1 MSNLNDWENP
11 NITHRNRLKP
21 HAHFFAFENETLAKQ
36 SQPAVSKYYK
46 LLNGSWH
53 FALADTPAE
62 ASVDFADP
70 AYDVDDW
77 DTITVPASWQAEGFD
92 FPHYT
97 NIDYPFPFDP
107 PFVPTENPTGCY
119 RRDFYIPAN
128 WNDRQIVIHFE
139 GVDSAFELYVNGQY
153 AGFSKGSRVPAEFD
167 ITNLVTEGT
176 NTVALRVFRW
186 SDGSYLEDQDMW
198 WLSGIFRDVWL
209 TARPKVHVYDFF
221 ARSELAN
228 DFNSAKLLLDIT
240 LANHLATPSDAT
252 KYNISASLAGHGI
265 SHDISQSISI
275 ADSDSQNCTLEMSV
289 KSPKLWSA
297 EIPNLYDLQISL
309 TDSAGNLVETI
320 SHKFGFRKTEIKNG
334 LFLVNGQAI
343 KFKGVNR
350 HDHDPYSGKAVSLEM
365 MLEDIILMKQYNI
378 NAVRTS
384 HYPND
389 PRFYQ
394 LCDQYG
400 LYVMDEADLECH
412 GTNNTPDRYCLAN
425 SEDFKQAFID
435 RMQRMVQRDKNYTS
449 VIMWSLGNESSYGC
463 NHHEMK
469 SAGLA
474 IDPTRIIHY
483 EDDHKLEIS
492 DIFSTMYPSFE
503 FLDKFLAGEDLWR
516 YTETVSSEKYAG
528 KMPYIAC
535 EYAHAMGNGP
545 GGLSDY
551 WEDYFFKYDSMQGG
565 FIWDWI
571 DQGLS
576 EIDEEGN
583 EFFTYGGDYNDYP
596 NDLQFLINGLIFPD
610 RTPSPGLIEYKKVIE
625 PVKTCPV
632 DLTTGKL
639 ELTNRF
645 DFADLSQLSL
655 NWTISAEG
663 ELVETGTCEIP
674 QINARETKQI
684 DLAYSLP
691 ARTAPGEYWL
701 TVNFSLKQDTNWAK
715 AGHQV
720 AWAQFELPVDELK
733 LPVIEKADMPDVA
746 ICEFENA
753 LAIIGQ
759 EFEVTFDTI
768 RGSIDSWVY
777 NNQEL
782 IDAGPEINFMRPPT
796 DNDGKMTALESQQF
810 HCANQGWIK
819 SKLSLLQHRVVS
831 FTAKLDDSQKSATVT
846 VETVVAPPVFQ
857 KLYKCKYEYKILGT
871 GDIIL
876 TTTGSPEGD
885 WPILAKIGL
894 QLQIAPEYDRVRW
907 FGRGPGES
915 YRDTK
920 QAGKIDLFS
929 GLVEDLHTPYVV
941 PQENG
946 NHCDTRWVSLTDHRG
961 MGILAVGDPT
971 IDFSARWYS
980 DSQLAS
986 ATHTNQLEPEDFI
999 TFNLDHKHHAIGSRS
1014 CGPVTPEKHSLYA
1027 QDFEF
1032 TVRLKPFSL
1041 DSASEQFLSK
1051 IQFEL

>member
-1 MSNLNDWENP
+1 MPNLNDWENP
-11 NITHRNRLKP
+11 EITHRNRLEP
-21 HAHFFAFENETLAKQ
+21 HAHFFAFENKTLAKQ

-46 LLNGSWH
+46 LLNGNWH
-53 FALADTPAE
+53 FALADSPAQ
-62 ASVDFADP
+62 APVDFADP
-70 AYDVDDW
+70 AYDVEDW
-77 DTITVPASWQAEGFD
+77 DTITVPASWQTEGFD
-92 FPHYT
+92 YPHYT

-119 RRDFYIPAN
+119 RRDFFVPAC
-128 WNDRQIVIHFE
+128 WNDRQIVLHFE
-139 GVDSAFELYVNGQY
+139 GVDSAFELYINGQY
-153 AGFSKGSRVPAEFD
+153 VGFSKGSRIPAEFN
-167 ITNLVTEGT
+167 ITSLVTEGT
-176 NTVALRVFRW
+176 NTVGLRVFRW

-209 TARPKVHVYDFF
+209 TARPQIHLFDYF
-221 ARSELAN
+221 ARSELSD
-228 DFNSAKLLLDIT
+228 DFNTGNLIVDAKI
-240 LANHLATPSDAT
+240 AN
-252 KYNISASLAGHGI
+252 LAGKDHSNLTLSVELTGHEV
-265 SHDISQSISI
+265 SHNQSIVLPRS
-275 ADSDSQNCTLEMSV
+275 ADKMQSQRLEISV
-289 KSPKLWSA
+289 EKPLLWSA
-297 EIPNLYDLQISL
+297 EIPNLYDLQITL
-309 TDSAGNLVETI
+309 TNSAGEIIESVAQ
-320 SHKFGFRKTEIKNG
+320 KFGFRKTEIKNG
-334 LFLVNGQAI
+334 LFLINGQAI

-365 MLEDIILMKQYNI
+365 MIEDIILMKQHNI

-425 SEDFKQAFID
+425 SPAFKRAFID
-435 RMQRMVQRDKNYTS
+435 RMQRMVHRDKNYTS
-449 VIMWSLGNESSYGC
+449 VIMWSLGNESSYGI

-469 SAGLA
+469 SASLS

-516 YTETVSSEKYAG
+516 YTETVPSEQYAG

-551 WEDYFFKYDSMQGG
+551 WKDYFFKYDSMQGG

-625 PVKTCPV
+625 PVKSTAE
-632 DLTTGKL
+632 DLTTGKIN
-639 ELTNRF
+639 LTNRF
-645 DFADLSQLSL
+645 DFADLSSL
-655 NWTISAEG
+655 NLNWSISAEG
-663 ELVETGTCEIP
+663 ELIQTGTCEVPNIAP
-674 QINARETKQI
+674 RETGQI
-684 DLAYSLP
+684 DIGYTLP
-691 ARTAPGEYWL
+691 SACAPGEYWL
-701 TVNFSLKQDTNWAK
+701 TLNFNLKQDTNWAK

-720 AWAQFELPVDELK
+720 AWAQFQLPVKKLELPIVEKND
-733 LPVIEKADMPDVA
+733 LPDLA

-753 LAIIGQ
+753 LAILG
-759 EFEVTFDTI
+759 EDFELTFDTV
-768 RGSIDSWVY
+768 RGTISSWCY

-782 IDAGPEINFMRPPT
+782 LDAGPELNFMRPPT
-796 DNDGKMTALESQQF
+796 DNDGKMTVVEDQKF
-810 HCANQGWIK
+810 YCANQGWIK
-819 SKLSLLQHRVVS
+819 NKLALIRHRVVS
-831 FTAKLDDSQKSATVT
+831 FNAKLDDSQKFATVE
-846 VETVVAPPVFQ
+846 VETVIAPPVFQ
-857 KLYKCKYEYKILGT
+857 KLYKCKYTYKILGT

-876 TTTGSPEGD
+876 TTSGSPEGD

-961 MGILAVGDPT
+961 MGILAVGHPT

-980 DSQLAS
+980 DSQLAD
-986 ATHTNQLEPEDFI
+986 AKHANELEPEDFI
-999 TFNLDHKHHAIGSRS
+999 TLNLDYMHQGIGSRS
-1014 CGPVTPEKHSLYA
+1014 CGPVTPEKHTLPA
-1027 QDFEF
+1027 QNFEF
-1032 TVRLKPFSL
+1032 SVRLKPFSL
-1041 DSASEQFLSK
+1041 DSASEQYLSK
-1051 IQFEL
+1051 MQFKL